1 MSFIGAGIDSTF
13 RVILFA
19 VAIGAAAANAGEVA
33 GAPILTDHS
42 AAAIQ
47 TPAAAQAPAS
57 RSKIPSHG
65 TAEAT
70 PLPARVPLDLR
81 VPDLKS
87 IMSHSQLLDELR
99 DAPDEQESVEVV
111 AATTL
116 VPMSLDTQIPLGVVG
131 SLQWS
136 VDHPLQ
142 VWRIFFPNPNPAT

>member
-1 MSFIGAGIDSTF
+1 MSFIRTGTDSTL

-19 VAIGAAAANAGEVA
+19 VAIGAAAANAAELGR
-33 GAPILTDHS
+33 APISADQS
-42 AAAIQ
+42 AAVVQ
-47 TPAAAQAPAS
+47 TPAAAHAPAS
-57 RSKIPSHG
+57 REKIRSHD

-70 PLPARVPLDLR
+70 PIRARVPLDLR
-81 VPDLKS
+81 VPELGS

-111 AATTL
+111 AATAL
-116 VPMSLDTQIPLGVVG
+116 VPMGLDTQIPLGVVG

-142 VWRIFFPNPNPAT
+142 VWRIFLPNPNPAT

>member
-1 MSFIGAGIDSTF
+1 MGFIRTGTDSTF

-19 VAIGAAAANAGEVA
+19 FAISAAAANAAELGR
-33 GAPILTDHS
+33 APISADQS
-42 AAAIQ
+42 AA
-47 TPAAAQAPAS
+47 AAAQAQAS
-57 RSKIPSHG
+57 REKIRSQR
-65 TAEAT
+65 TAQAT
-70 PLPARVPLDLR
+70 PSPARAPLDLR
-81 VPDLKS
+81 IPDLRS

-111 AATTL
+111 AATAL

-142 VWRIFFPNPNPAT
+142 VWRIFLPNPNPAT